1 MSRRDDS
8 DADMPSIP
16 GSPEAGVPRL
26 PDGNLDALLTDDLLT
41 DEEFAGLQPATR
53 LLAMLNAEPED
64 DELAGHARAMAEF
77 RHRGGVPARSRLT
90 GNRKPRLI
98 TSLLTAKAAA
108 AAVAVAALGGAAAA
122 AYTGALPAPAQQ
134 LAHKAI
140 GAPSPK
146 PNHGPATTQATPTH
160 PAAASPDAAS
170 PAAAS
175 PAATTPDATSPV
187 AFGLCTAYAHANA
200 HGTASQKAVAFR
212 NLAAAAGGAA
222 KIAAFCAVV
231 PHPGSTQAPAPSHP
245 SGKPTSHSTGKPSSL
260 PASHATGKPSA
271 APTHPSGKP
280 SSARASH

>member
-1 MSRRDDS
+1 MS
-8 DADMPSIP
+8 SIH
-16 GSPEAGVPRL
+16 GSPGAGVPGL
-26 PDGNLDALLTDDLLT
+26 PDGNLDALLTGDLLK
-41 DEEFAGLQPATR
+41 DEAFAGLQPATR
-53 LLAMLNAEPED
+53 LLAVLNAAPED
-64 DELAGHARAMAEF
+64 DELAGHARALAEF
-77 RHRGGVPARSRLT
+77 RHRGGMPARPRLT

-134 LAHKAI
+134 LAHKTI
-140 GAPSPK
+140 DAPSPK
-146 PNHGPATTQATPTH
+146 PSHGPATPQATPTH
-160 PAAASPDAAS
+160 PAAASPDATS
-170 PAAAS
+170 
-175 PAATTPDATSPV
+175 PDATSPV

-231 PHPGSTQAPAPSHP
+231 PHPGSTQTPAPSHP

-280 SSARASH
+280 SSAPASH